1 MDIKLDWHSI
11 AGAVAPIAP
20 KLGAVLGT
28 VIGSAVLPGIGSA
41 IGGSVGDIAGRAI
54 AASFGVEATPEA
66 VGKAIAED
74 PKANEKLAQI
84 EADRGD
90 EIVAQAQVE
99 IERLKQ
105 QTAQAQIA
113 ADDTERARQAQ
124 LSFTGR
130 GSVLGYMPTILSILI
145 VIGFF
150 AACYFF
156 LARPPTMTEATL
168 SIVSLLLG
176 KLSSS
181 FDQVVQYHLG
191 SSAGS
196 RNKDE
201 TFRQIATTAA
211 AAPAAPTAGAIS
223 GIVKNAVRAARERR

>member
-28 VIGSAVLPGIGSA
+28 VIGSAILPGLGST

-54 AASFGVEATPEA
+54 AAEFGVEATPEA
-66 VGKAIAED
+66 VGQAIAED
-74 PKANEKLAQI
+74 PKASDKLAQI

-90 EIVAQAQVE
+90 EILAQAQTEV
-99 IERLKQ
+99 ERLKQ

-113 ADDTERARQAQ
+113 ADDTEHARQAQ
-124 LSFTGR
+124 LSFTDKD
-130 GSVLGYMPTILSILI
+130 SVPTILSILI

-150 AACYFF
+150 GACYFF

-196 RNKDE
+196 RSKDE
-201 TFRQIATTAA
+201 TFKQIATSAA
-211 AAPAAPTAGAIS
+211 SSPAAPTANAIS
-223 GIVKNAVRAARERR
+223 GIVTRAVQAAHKR

>member
-1 MDIKLDWHSI
+1 MDIRLDWHSI
-11 AGAVAPIAP
+11 AGVVAPIAP

-28 VIGSAVLPGIGSA
+28 VIGSAILPGLGST
-41 IGGSVGDIAGRAI
+41 IGGGVGDIAGRAI
-54 AASFGVEATPEA
+54 AAQFGVEATPAA

-74 PKANEKLAQI
+74 PQASDKLAQL
-84 EADRGD
+84 EAERGD
-90 EIVAQAQVE
+90 EIVAQAQIEV
-99 IERLKQ
+99 ERLKQ
-105 QTAQAQIA
+105 ETSRAQIA
-113 ADDTERARQAQ
+113 ADDTEHARQAQ
-124 LSFTGR
+124 LSFTDKD
-130 GSVLGYMPTILSILI
+130 SVLGYMPTILSVLI

-150 AACYFF
+150 GACYFF

-196 RNKDE
+196 RSKDE
-201 TFRQIATTAA
+201 TFKQIATTAA
-211 AAPAAPTAGAIS
+211 TAVPAPTANAIS
-223 GIVKNAVRAARERR
+223 GIVNRAVQT

>member
-28 VIGSAVLPGIGSA
+28 VIGSAILPGLGST

-54 AASFGVEATPEA
+54 AAEFGVEATPEA
-66 VGKAIAED
+66 VGQAIAED
-74 PKANEKLAQI
+74 PKASDKLAQI

-90 EIVAQAQVE
+90 EILAQAQEEV
-99 IERLKQ
+99 ERLKQ

-124 LSFTGR
+124 LSFTDK

-150 AACYFF
+150 GACYFF

-196 RNKDE
+196 RSKDE
-201 TFRQIATTAA
+201 TFKQIATSAA
-211 AAPAAPTAGAIS
+211 SSPAAPTANAIS
-223 GIVKNAVRAARERR
+223 GIVTRAVQAAHKR